1 MRLAM
6 KSWML
11 MFLAAWL
18 AVSLAVAQDSPDNL
32 PSAPSAT
39 KAEQEKPKPAP
50 PPPAPANVA
59 PAPEKENAP
68 EPAPASGASAPA
80 PSTASSAGTVA
91 SPPTGSPSS
100 RSSSDDV
107 PLTTIIKRVNEV
119 NVVFTVT
126 DKRGRFVRDLTE
138 KNFSVLDDRNPVK
151 NIRYFNAQTDLPL
164 RVGLLI
170 DSSSSIRE
178 RFRFE
183 QESAIEFLGQMVRY
197 KKDLAF
203 VVSFDSNVEVVQDF
217 TDNTEKLAR
226 AVRSLRP
233 GGGTAMYDALYGACR
248 DKLLKLNEPF
258 AVRRALVLLS
268 DGEDNQSR
276 VTREEALEICQR
288 AEVVIYTIST
298 NILGRTTHDKVLER
312 YAEETG
318 GRSFTPFRLEE
329 VASALGAIQE
339 ELRSQYALGYLPDN
353 FAADGR
359 YRAIEIKPRGRGG
372 LKIRARKGYY
382 APRQ

>member
-359 YRAIEIKPRGRGG
+359 YRTIEI
-372 LKIRARKGYY
+372 KIRARKGYY

>member
-1 MRLAM
+1 M

-18 AVSLAVAQDSPDNL
+18 VVSLAVAQDSADNL
-32 PSAPSAT
+32 PAAPSAT
-39 KAEQEKPKPAP
+39 KAEQEKPQPAP
-50 PPPAPANVA
+50 PPPVPANVA
-59 PAPEKENAP
+59 PSSEKAPETAP
-68 EPAPASGASAPA
+68 ASETAAPAPA
-80 PSTASSAGTVA
+80 TTSSAGTVA
-91 SPPTGSPSS
+91 PPSTSVPSS
-100 RSSSDDV
+100 RSGSDDV

-119 NVVFTVT
+119 NVIFTVT
-126 DKRGRFVRDLTE
+126 DKRGRFVKDLTE

-203 VVSFDSNVEVVQDF
+203 VVSFDSNVEVAQDF

-258 AVRRALVLLS
+258 AVRRAIVLLS

-298 NILGRTTHDKVLER
+298 NILGRTAHDKVLER

-329 VASALGAIQE
+329 VASALAAIQE
-339 ELRSQYALGYLPDN
+339 ELRSQYALGYLPAN
-353 FAADGR
+353 FVADGR
-359 YRAIEIKPRGRGG
+359 YRAIEIKPRGRSG
-372 LKIRARKGYY
+372 LRIRARKGYY

>member
-1 MRLAM
+1 
-6 KSWML
+6 ML

-32 PSAPSAT
+32 PAAPSAT

-50 PPPAPANVA
+50 PPPAPANMA
-59 PAPEKENAP
+59 PAPEKEKAP
-68 EPAPASGASAPA
+68 EVAPTSETAAPGAA
-80 PSTASSAGTVA
+80 TASSAGTVTA
-91 SPPTGSPSS
+91 PPAGAPST
-100 RSSSDDV
+100 RGSSDDV

-126 DKRGRFVRDLTE
+126 DKRGRFVKDLTE
-138 KNFSVLDDRNPVK
+138 KNFSVLDDRSPVK

-258 AVRRALVLLS
+258 AVRRAIVLLS

-298 NILGRTTHDKVLER
+298 NILGRTVHDKVLER

-318 GRSFTPFRLEE
+318 GRSFTPFRLDE
-329 VASALGAIQE
+329 VASALAAIQE

-353 FAADGR
+353 FVADGR

-372 LKIRARKGYY
+372 LRIRARKGYY
-382 APRQ
+382 APRQQ

>member
-1 MRLAM
+1 M
-6 KSWML
+6 KQWVLML
-11 MFLAAWL
+11 FAVLLAA
-18 AVSLAVAQDSPDNL
+18 SLAAAQTSDDNL
-32 PSAPSAT
+32 PAAPSAA
-39 KAEQEKPKPAP
+39 KAEQEKPKAE
-50 PPPAPANVA
+50 PPPAPAPAHAV
-59 PAPEKENAP
+59 PAPETEKPVEAAP
-68 EPAPASGASAPA
+68 TAETSVPEASTASPARAAAAPA
-80 PSTASSAGTVA
+80 PSAPRA
-91 SPPTGSPSS
+91 
-100 RSSSDDV
+100 SDDV

-119 NVVFTVT
+119 NVIFTVT
-126 DKRGRFVRDLTE
+126 DKRGRFVKDLTQ

-170 DSSSSIRE
+170 DSSASVRD

-203 VVSFDSNVEVVQDF
+203 VVAFDSNVEVVQDF

-258 AVRRALVLLS
+258 AVRRAIVLLS

-276 VTREEALEICQR
+276 VTREEALEMCQR

-298 NILGRTTHDKVLER
+298 NVLGRTPHDKVLER
-312 YAEETG
+312 YAEQTG
-318 GRSFTPFRLEE
+318 GRAFTPFRLEE
-329 VASALGAIQE
+329 VASALAAIQE

-353 FAADGR
+353 FVADGR
-359 YRAIEIKPRGRGG
+359 YRTIDIKARGRGG

-382 APRQ
+382 APRQP